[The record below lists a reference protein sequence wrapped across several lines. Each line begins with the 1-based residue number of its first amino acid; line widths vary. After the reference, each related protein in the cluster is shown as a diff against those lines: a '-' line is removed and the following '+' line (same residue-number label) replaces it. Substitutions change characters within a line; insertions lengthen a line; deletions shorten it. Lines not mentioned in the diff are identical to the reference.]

1 MVKIDIDHGM
11 EITLHHLYLQ
21 QLLVQL
27 YHHVLIFVRRD
38 QSLLV
43 KNIVANAVL
52 SLQFCNHN
60 SIIKDKVRRR
70 HFIKFED
77 SWTVRFTLLTLDDS
91 VLFLVEGDTKLLQLE
106 KTLHDPC
113 LLL

>member
-1 MVKIDIDHGM
+1 MTEPDIDYDM
-11 EITLHHLYLQ
+11 EFTLHRSYLQ

-27 YHHVLIFVRRD
+27 YHHFLIFVRRD

-60 SIIKDKVRRR
+60 LNIKSVRCHFSKFQVCYPLIGEHLVSMVCVTYIGRFSIISGRRR
-70 HFIKFED
+70 YQ
-77 SWTVRFTLLTLDDS
+77 TVATGENFA
-91 VLFLVEGDTKLLQLE
+91 
-106 KTLHDPC
+106 
-113 LLL
+113 

>member
-1 MVKIDIDHGM
+1 MKF
-11 EITLHHLYLQ
+11 TLHRSYLQ

-52 SLQFCNHN
+52 SLQFCNHDL
-60 SIIKDKVRRR
+60 SIKSVRC
-70 HFIKFED
+70 HFSKFQV
-77 SWTVRFTLLTLDDS
+77 SPSYRGTPSQYGLRYLHWTIQYYFW
-91 VLFLVEGDTKLLQLE
+91 
-106 KTLHDPC
+106 
-113 LLL
+113 